1 MADRCLLPGVILVLV
16 LGLFVRAAPAADV
29 VPTPEQLQQF
39 QQLSPEQ
46 RQAVVRAI
54 GEPSTPLPPSP
65 TPPAPVNAAPAVSP
79 GADVDTAAHRL
90 RAGDTV
96 LLGIQKVARAA
107 DGSDNGGTDAPP
119 PVIEKK
125 IYVLDQAGA
134 LVIPDVGR
142 IILAGLSEPEAKDRL
157 AIEPGLRG
165 RTISLQV
172 LPVEPELKPFGYDL
186 FRNAPSTFAPV
197 TDIPVPADYVV
208 GPEDTVIVQLFG
220 KQNEQY
226 ELAVTRDGVLL
237 FPGIGPLSVAGLTF
251 PRLQQEIQARVQHQL
266 SGVQASVTLGRIRS
280 IRVFVLG
287 DAERPGSYAVGGM
300 STLTNALFASGG
312 VKPIGSLRDIQ
323 LKRSGKIVARMDLY
337 DLLLQGNTGAD
348 ARLLP
353 GDVIFVPPGG
363 KKVGIAGE
371 IRRPAIY
378 ELKDESTLED
388 LIGLAGGLLPEAF
401 PQKVQIE
408 RVEKNQQRV
417 LLDVDLTQP
426 SGPATRVQAGD
437 MIRIFPVLDRIDQ
450 RVSVSG
456 HVNRPGD
463 FQWFSGMHLTDLLP
477 SLSDLQPQ
485 ADGRYLLIKRR
496 DPLAR
501 TVELIDA
508 DLVAALGGK
517 NTDVDPLLQPE
528 DEIHVFDVDE
538 DRSPVI
544 QPWLQFAEIQSA
556 PGRPVYAISIDGMV
570 HHPGQYPLS
579 PGMKVSD
586 LMRAAG
592 GVTDRAYTLAMEL
605 TRHSVVDGER
615 RESSRYSVDLA
626 AVLGG
631 DATRD
636 VALAAY
642 DQAVVRRIPNWD
654 ETGSI
659 EIQGEVRF
667 PGKYPVV
674 RGEKLSQLI
683 QRAGGLTADAY
694 PRAAVFLRES
704 VREREQESIHQ
715 LAVRFEHELALL
727 TEQEDKEAALEG
739 EMLLGQIKSAK
750 ATGRMVINLE
760 RLLRHEDDYDIVV
773 NAGDKLYIPQRPQEV
788 TVIGEVYNPI
798 SHLYNSKLDWDD
810 YVRLSG
816 DVTEGGNKKAI
827 YVIHADGSVSPTGG
841 WFTPRVVMGPGDT
854 VVVPM
859 KIDRL
864 SKLKL
869 VTSVTQVMYQLA
881 LTVAS
886 LKVVNVF

>member
-1 MADRCLLPGVILVLV
+1 
-16 LGLFVRAAPAADV
+16 
-29 VPTPEQLQQF
+29 
-39 QQLSPEQ
+39 
-46 RQAVVRAI
+46 
-54 GEPSTPLPPSP
+54 
-65 TPPAPVNAAPAVSP
+65 
-79 GADVDTAAHRL
+79 
-90 RAGDTV
+90 
-96 LLGIQKVARAA
+96 
-107 DGSDNGGTDAPP
+107 
-119 PVIEKK
+119 
-125 IYVLDQAGA
+125 
-134 LVIPDVGR
+134 
-142 IILAGLSEPEAKDRL
+142 
-157 AIEPGLRG
+157 
-165 RTISLQV
+165 
-172 LPVEPELKPFGYDL
+172 
-186 FRNAPSTFAPV
+186 
-197 TDIPVPADYVV
+197 
-208 GPEDTVIVQLFG
+208 
-220 KQNEQY
+220 
-226 ELAVTRDGVLL
+226 
-237 FPGIGPLSVAGLTF
+237 
-251 PRLQQEIQARVQHQL
+251 
-266 SGVQASVTLGRIRS
+266 
-280 IRVFVLG
+280 
-287 DAERPGSYAVGGM
+287 
-300 STLTNALFASGG
+300 
-312 VKPIGSLRDIQ
+312 
-323 LKRSGKIVARMDLY
+323 
-337 DLLLQGNTGAD
+337 
-348 ARLLP
+348 
-353 GDVIFVPPGG
+353 
-363 KKVGIAGE
+363 
-371 IRRPAIY
+371 
-378 ELKDESTLED
+378 
-388 LIGLAGGLLPEAF
+388 
-401 PQKVQIE
+401 
-408 RVEKNQQRV
+408 
-417 LLDVDLTQP
+417 
-426 SGPATRVQAGD
+426 
-437 MIRIFPVLDRIDQ
+437 
-450 RVSVSG
+450 
-456 HVNRPGD
+456 
-463 FQWFSGMHLTDLLP
+463 
-477 SLSDLQPQ
+477 
-485 ADGRYLLIKRR
+485 
-496 DPLAR
+496 
-501 TVELIDA
+501 
-508 DLVAALGGK
+508 VAALGGK

-615 RESSRYSVDLA
+615 REISRYSVDLA